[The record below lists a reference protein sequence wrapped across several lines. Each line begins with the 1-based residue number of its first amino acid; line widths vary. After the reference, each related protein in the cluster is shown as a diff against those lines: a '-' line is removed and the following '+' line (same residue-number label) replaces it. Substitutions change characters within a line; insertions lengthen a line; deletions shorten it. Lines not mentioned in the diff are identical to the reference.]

1 METISVREFVK
12 LTGIKEG
19 QVRDLTF
26 ARSFPCIRIG
36 KRVHIYKDKAL
47 AWLEAHEGKTV
58 EIKRTTFR

>member
-1 METISVREFVK
+1 METISVREFVT

-26 ARSFPCIRIG
+26 ARGFPCIRIG

-47 AWLEAHEGKTV
+47 KWLEDHEGKTV
-58 EIKRTTFR
+58 QIKRTTFR

>member
-1 METISVREFVK
+1 METISVRQFVE

-47 AWLEAHEGKTV
+47 KWLEDHEGKTV
-58 EIKRTTFR
+58 QIKRTTFR

>member
-26 ARSFPCIRIG
+26 AKTFPCIRIG
-36 KRVHIYKDKAL
+36 SRVHIYKERAL
-47 AWLEAHEGKTV
+47 KWLEAHEGKT
-58 EIKRTTFR
+58 IHLTRTRF